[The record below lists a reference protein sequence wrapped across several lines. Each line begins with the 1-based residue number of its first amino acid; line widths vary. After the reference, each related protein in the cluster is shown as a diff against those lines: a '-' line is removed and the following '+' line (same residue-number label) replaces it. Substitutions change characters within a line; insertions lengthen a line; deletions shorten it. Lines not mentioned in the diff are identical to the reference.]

1 MTISVILT
9 KIERDFLQFSREN
22 LKTGRFS
29 FHSVSSQRTEN
40 MIDWIRKK
48 KPFGLFAQGDGS
60 FVQPLCR
67 LRDIRSPFWHY
78 RAHLPRPGES
88 FLVGETLAK
97 PETLQGLPRA
107 PLQGE
112 LAMRSID

>member
-1 MTISVILT
+1 
-9 KIERDFLQFSREN
+9 
-22 LKTGRFS
+22 
-29 FHSVSSQRTEN
+29 

-48 KPFGLFAQGDGS
+48 KPFGLFAQGNG
-60 FVQPLCR
+60 PLYNLSVAYATSAPLLALSC
-67 LRDIRSPFWHY
+67 
-78 RAHLPRPGES
+78 HLPRPGES